1 MYEEVVSMKNTMIT
15 RPLWMVMAVFSFVIA
30 MFVGVNAN
38 ASVIDSS
45 PFVDKITS
53 SQNVFQPREIGEIS
67 MDFSEKEGFE
77 FQPGDELVFNLPEE
91 FKGFANKM
99 MLEDYAEVTVEANR
113 VRVVFNDKVT
123 KKNHIKGSLK
133 FSIKATENVERG
145 TSKEVNLD
153 LGTKAN
159 PFPKVTVHGYPVAN
173 EGDGQNQPAP
183 DFAYKGGNVNEN
195 DAELIDWYIV
205 VNAGRLQVSGDTLVR
220 DTLGKGHEFVE
231 GSITINGQPLTAE
244 QGKLVVNG
252 NSFEMTLRD
261 AAVSGNTIGINY
273 QTRLTDEG
281 KKQKTLSND
290 FKADYQILNET
301 PTSIEGSSSVKNVLM
316 SGVIEGD
323 ELEEKMPNEEE
334 LEEIPFEEVEELEE
348 VTPDNGNVT
357 EEDNNMNNVDES
369 KKEEIHVDETEEE
382 VPFEEVE
389 ELEEVTPDHGNVTE
403 EDNMHNVDGSKKEEI
418 HVDGTEE
425 NVPFEEVEELEEVTP
440 ESGNVTEQENNA
452 NESAEVTQPE
462 VHVAPEETKPTPE
475 VIVPKVIEPKKEE
488 KTTPKKENKTT
499 PKVTAPKTVK
509 AIAPAKKEE
518 KKVAPVANK
527 TVAKAETVKA
537 AELPNTGSEDNK
549 LFAVLGLVLMA
560 FAGLLIRRRS
570 AK

>member
-1 MYEEVVSMKNTMIT
+1 MKNAMIT
-15 RPLWMVMAVFSFVIA
+15 RPIWVVMAVFSFVIA
-30 MFVGVNAN
+30 MFVGVNAH

-67 MDFSEKEGFE
+67 MEFSEKEGHE
-77 FQPGDELVFNLPEE
+77 FQPGDELVFTLPEE

-99 MLEDYAEVTVEANR
+99 MLEDYAEVIVEANR
-113 VRVVFNDKVT
+113 VRVIFNDKVT

-133 FSIKATENVERG
+133 FSIKATENIERG

-159 PFPKVTVHGYPVAN
+159 PFPNVTVHGYPVAN
-173 EGDGQNQPAP
+173 EGDGGNQTAP

-273 QTRLTDEG
+273 QTRLTEDG

-290 FKADYQILNET
+290 FKADYQILNES
-301 PTSIEGSSSVKNVLM
+301 PTSIEGASSVKNVLM
-316 SGVIEGD
+316 SGAIEGD
-323 ELEEKMPNEEE
+323 EEEEK
-334 LEEIPFEEVEELEE
+334 
-348 VTPDNGNVT
+348 TPT
-357 EEDNNMNNVDES
+357 E
-369 KKEEIHVDETEEE
+369 ETEEI
-382 VPFEEVE
+382 PFEEVE

-403 EDNMHNVDGSKKEEI
+403 EEDNMHNVDGSKEEEI

-440 ESGNVTEQENNA
+440 ENGNVTEQENNA

-462 VHVAPEETKPTPE
+462 VHIAPEETKPTPE
-475 VIVPKVIEPKKEE
+475 VIEPKKEE
-488 KTTPKKENKTT
+488 KITPKKENKTT

-509 AIAPAKKEE
+509 SIVPAKKEE
-518 KKVAPVANK
+518 KTVAPVSKKA
-527 TVAKAETVKA
+527 VAKSETVKA

-549 LFAVLGLVLMA
+549 LFAVVGLVLMA
-560 FAGLLIRRRS
+560 FAGLLFRRRS